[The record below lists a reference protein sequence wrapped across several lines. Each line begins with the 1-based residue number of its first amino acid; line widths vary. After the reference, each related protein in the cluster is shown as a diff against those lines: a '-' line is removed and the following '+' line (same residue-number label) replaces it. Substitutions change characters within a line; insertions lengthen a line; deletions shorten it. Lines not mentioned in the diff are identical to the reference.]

1 MSETTTYELTPFQ
14 QWIVNS
20 FTELGTAPAG
30 VVDPLGLEFESD
42 GRVARILPHTDPGL
56 AVVEVVVEDLA
67 DKDEGTLSRL
77 ALQLLRLNDEARFE
91 HGWQAVLDADDS
103 LCIYVLISMA
113 STSAEDLAGS
123 LDDGMYRAGLLSEVL
138 RGLLSDG
145 PRDPTQATAS
155 VTSGMVR
162 G

>member
-1 MSETTTYELTPFQ
+1 MTVTRYLNGDQYTGELSGDERFG
-14 QWIVNS
+14 S
-20 FTELGTAPAG
+20 GT
-30 VVDPLGLEFESD
+30 
-42 GRVARILPHTDPGL
+42 
-56 AVVEVVVEDLA
+56 
-67 DKDEGTLSRL
+67 
-77 ALQLLRLNDEARFE
+77 QLLRLNDEARFE

-103 LCIYVLISMA
+103 LCISVLISMA

-145 PRDPTQATAS
+145 PRDPAQATAS

>member
-1 MSETTTYELTPFQ
+1 MSDTTIYELTPFQ
-14 QWIVNS
+14 QWVVKS
-20 FTELGTAPAG
+20 FGDLGSAPTGA
-30 VVDPLGLEFESD
+30 VDPLGLEFESD

-103 LCIYVLISMA
+103 LCISVLISMA
-113 STSAEDLAGS
+113 STSAEDLAELLGDGIARAS
-123 LDDGMYRAGLLSEVL
+123 LLAEGLQGLLVIS
-138 RGLLSDG
+138 SA
-145 PRDPTQATAS
+145 DPASAKSAVTA
-155 VTSGMVR
+155 GIVR

>member
-1 MSETTTYELTPFQ
+1 
-14 QWIVNS
+14 
-20 FTELGTAPAG
+20 
-30 VVDPLGLEFESD
+30 
-42 GRVARILPHTDPGL
+42 VARILPHTDPGL

-91 HGWQAVLDADDS
+91 HGWQAVFDADDS

-113 STSAEDLAGS
+113 STSAEDLAELLGDGIERAS
-123 LDDGMYRAGLLSEVL
+123 LLAEGLQGLLVIS
-138 RGLLSDG
+138 SA
-145 PRDPTQATAS
+145 DPASAKSAVTA
-155 VTSGMVR
+155 GIVR